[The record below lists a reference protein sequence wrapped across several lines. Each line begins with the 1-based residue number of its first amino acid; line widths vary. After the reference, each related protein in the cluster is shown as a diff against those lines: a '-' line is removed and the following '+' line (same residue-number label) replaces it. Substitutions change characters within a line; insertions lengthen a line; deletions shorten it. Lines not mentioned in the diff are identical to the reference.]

1 MISLLDT
8 IETSSILT
16 AYKQLEDGIKW
27 IEYPNGKQTGLQ
39 YNAGNDPWED
49 AVGRMKAGQKWTTDA
64 LVNPYF
70 KDTIF
75 EELIKKYKMTRTRLM
90 WLKPYSCYSMHRD
103 DTPRIHIPLVTN
115 DHCFFVFRDKGCFN
129 LSVGG
134 VHLVDTTQYHSAM
147 NCSTEWRLHIL
158 GSQS

>member
-1 MISLLDT
+1 MITTLDT
-8 IETSSILT
+8 VQTSSILND
-16 AYKQLEDGIKW
+16 YKQLEDGIKW
-27 IEYPNGKQTGLQ
+27 TEYPNGKQTGLQ
-39 YNAGNDPWED
+39 YTADNDPWSD
-49 AVGRMKAGQKWTTDA
+49 AVGRLKPEYNWVTDSK
-64 LVNPYF
+64 LNPYF

-75 EELIKKYKMTRTRLM
+75 EELINKYKMIRTRLM

-129 LSVGG
+129 LAVGG
-134 VHLVDTTQYHSAM
+134 VYLVDTTQYHSAM